1 MATSDTPHYYLN
13 ADGTDMYDTF
23 VSMYGYDLVLAHME
37 MEVRQYTKRAL
48 HKGQYESDMH
58 KIDVIQKRM
67 ALLIKEKYDKGP
79 SNNTLQLH
87 LPFTNTTP

>member
-37 MEVRQYTKRAL
+37 MEVRQ
-48 HKGQYESDMH
+48 
-58 KIDVIQKRM
+58 
-67 ALLIKEKYDKGP
+67 
-79 SNNTLQLH
+79 
-87 LPFTNTTP
+87 